1 MKRRDVTNFVGR
13 VGRLP
18 RYAVIIPLNLYRLTL
33 SPLLAAWFGPACRF
47 TPTCS
52 EYARDAIMAHGV
64 IRGGWMAL
72 RRLGR
77 CRPAGG
83 FGYDPAPPRRPAGA

>member
-1 MKRRDVTNFVGR
+1 MNRLRAVRLANWLIH
-13 VGRLP
+13 LP
-18 RYAVIIPLNLYRLTL
+18 RFTVSILFSLYHVTL
-33 SPLLAAWFGPACRF
+33 SPLMAAWFGPACRF

-52 EYARDAIMAHGV
+52 EYARDAIQTHGV
-64 IRGGWMAL
+64 IAGGWMAL

-83 FGYDPAPPRRPAGA
+83 FGYDPAPPKRPAGA

>member
-1 MKRRDVTNFVGR
+1 MNLRSKMRIGAVVRNAPRFAAICLINFYR
-13 VGRLP
+13 VL
-18 RYAVIIPLNLYRLTL
+18 I
-33 SPLLAAWFGPACRF
+33 SPLLTAWFGPVCRF

-52 EYARDAIMAHGV
+52 EYACDAIREHGMFA
-64 IRGGWMAL
+64 GGWMAV

-83 FGYDPAPPRRPAGA
+83 FGYDPAPRRPAGA